1 MKNLTELSYYELL
14 EVSPDAGNREIERAY
29 QMAQATYGESSLA
42 TYSLYGDEE
51 LATIRARIEEAYR
64 VLSEPAERSRY
75 DRGLARAEALAEE
88 EVDELG
94 LDFPLDEFDDLDPR
108 PLDAGSPD
116 LRPFDPRAGAGDDFR
131 PRSGIETESAAS
143 PSPRPS
149 FRRPERLAPVQP
161 DFSKVAP
168 LEDDDGSPFTGARLR
183 RARLAR
189 GIELEQVASVTKVM
203 VRHLESIEADRY
215 ADLPAPVYARGFVS
229 AYARCIGLDAD
240 RVCRDYMA
248 ALRDTENRDTGSRR
262 RA

>member
-1 MKNLTELSYYELL
+1 MKNLSEISYYELL

-29 QMAQATYGESSLA
+29 HMAQATYGESSLA

-51 LATIRARIEEAYR
+51 LAAIRARIEEAYR

-88 EVDELG
+88 EVDDLG
-94 LDFPLDEFDDLDPR
+94 LDFPLDEFDDLDR
-108 PLDAGSPD
+108 QLDAGHLD
-116 LRPFDPRAGAGDDFR
+116 AEPFDPRAGRGDE
-131 PRSGIETESAAS
+131 GTAAS
-143 PSPRPS
+143 PSPRPVV
-149 FRRPERLAPVQP
+149 RRPERLAPVQP
-161 DFSKVAP
+161 DFSQSA
-168 LEDDDGSPFTGARLR
+168 LLDDDDGSPFTGARLR

-189 GIELEQVASVTKVM
+189 GIELEQVASVTKVT

-215 ADLPAPVYARGFVS
+215 TDLPAPVYARGFVS

-248 ALRDTENRDTGSRR
+248 ALRDTETSEAGRR
-262 RA
+262 QRA